1 MAKIGNQQNKGGL
14 RIASFFLIKPVVVC
28 NHIPD
33 SRMVRLTLATTGEM
47 TWLIQLI
54 RVRFVPKTD
63 FKSFLRTLLRAQLLL
78 LQPPLL
84 RDLLLISM

>member
-47 TWLIQLI
+47 TWLIQL
-54 RVRFVPKTD
+54 
-63 FKSFLRTLLRAQLLL
+63 LLG
-78 LQPPLL
+78 
-84 RDLLLISM
+84 

>member
-47 TWLIQLI
+47 TWLIQLSLAQYAQ
-54 RVRFVPKTD
+54 KAD
-63 FKSFLRTLLRAQLLL
+63 FK
-78 LQPPLL
+78 
-84 RDLLLISM
+84 